1 MIGMKVH
8 LVQRFT
14 HGKAEIGD
22 QRLELGAAR
31 FGLRALLFEVLLQD
45 LPISETVA
53 KVLHSTGERTDFV
66 LTFGPLTGCRHL
78 GVQSRYLMEWVE
90 CESVGL

>member
-1 MIGMKVH
+1 MKVH
-8 LVQRFT
+8 LVQRFA

-78 GVQSRYLMEWVE
+78 G
-90 CESVGL
+90 CGLLR